1 MGAASNAQEVSQVRQ
16 MSRPPAVVLDTNVVL
31 SALVFTAGRMA
42 SLRDAWL
49 AGRCRPL
56 ASLPTVA
63 ELMRALAYPKFKLS
77 PMEQE
82 ELLADYLPYCT
93 TVSLPAKLAPAPK
106 CRDPQDRPFLEF
118 AVVSRASYLV
128 SGDKDLLNLAGKFT
142 CPIVT
147 APAFLDLL
155 AMA

>member
-1 MGAASNAQEVSQVRQ
+1 

-31 SALVFTAGRMA
+31 SALVFSAGRMA
-42 SLRDAWL
+42 SLRDAWR

-56 ASLPTVA
+56 ASQPTVA

-77 PMEQE
+77 SLEQE
-82 ELLADYLPYCT
+82 ELLADYLPHCT
-93 TVSLPAKLAPAPK
+93 TVQLPAKLPPVPK
-106 CRDPQDRPFLEF
+106 CRDPHDRPFLEL
-118 AVVSRASYLV
+118 AVVGRAAYLV
-128 SGDKDLLNLAGKFT
+128 TGDKDLLSLASKFT

-155 AMA
+155 ARA

>member
-1 MGAASNAQEVSQVRQ
+1 
-16 MSRPPAVVLDTNVVL
+16 MSRSPAVVLDTNVVL
-31 SALVFTAGRMA
+31 SALVFSAGRIA
-42 SLRDAWL
+42 SLRHAWV
-49 AGRCRPL
+49 ADRCRPL
-56 ASLPTVA
+56 ASQLTVA

-93 TVSLPAKLAPAPK
+93 TVPVPAKLPPVPK
-106 CRDPQDRPFLEF
+106 CRDPRDRPFLEL
-118 AVVSRASYLV
+118 AVFGRAAYLV
-128 SGDKDLLNLAGKFT
+128 TGDKDLLSLASEFT

-155 AMA
+155 AKV